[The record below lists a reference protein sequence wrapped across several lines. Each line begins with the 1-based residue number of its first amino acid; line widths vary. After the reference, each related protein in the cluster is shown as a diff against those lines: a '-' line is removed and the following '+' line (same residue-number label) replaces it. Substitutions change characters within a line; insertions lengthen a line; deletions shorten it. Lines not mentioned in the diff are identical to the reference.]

1 MGVNLAFLVCGD
13 KIFLYN
19 IKRKENP
26 QSHCIV
32 KWQQTDGNTKDG
44 RRAEQGGTMAEKE
57 QFYEQTPAEPDKK
70 DKAYERLHQFMGMVY
85 SACKMSIWCY
95 SRYGKLYYTSSSNE
109 KELERFLKESGC
121 LAYALS
127 EKRDRKKLIYLSDSL
142 GMMWTADY
150 LMTGESKGLV
160 ILLGPVFS
168 SESSW
173 KGIEGSLRKMEYSI
187 QERNRLLQE
196 LSKLPILSQQMID
209 QYASMLH
216 YALTGEMQLTSVSEF
231 QHSAVESR
239 EHDGRQM
246 EQEKQTEYGEETA
259 DEKKQKGRS
268 RMLEARILKA
278 VKEGEIE
285 FGLDR
290 VMGENGVEYKSLIKI
305 DYGGKEA
312 LRDEKDT
319 VLIFTALCA
328 RAAIEGGL
336 SEVIAM
342 ELEKEYV
349 RKVEQTRTVTE
360 LILLNQVMLHSFI
373 EKVYDCRIQSGISR
387 PIQECCNYINRNLCN
402 NLKLK
407 EMAEEIG
414 YTEYYLTRKFAK
426 EMGIPMSEYIN
437 TKKTELAK
445 IWLLTTDKSMQEISD
460 ELGYGT
466 RNYFS
471 RVFKEKTGISPAAC
485 RAGAEMPKLG

>member
-95 SRYGKLYYTSSSNE
+95 SLYGKLYYTSSSNE

-173 KGIEGSLRKMEYSI
+173 KGIECSLRKM
-187 QERNRLLQE
+187 
-196 LSKLPILSQQMID
+196 
-209 QYASMLH
+209 
-216 YALTGEMQLTSVSEF
+216 
-231 QHSAVESR
+231 
-239 EHDGRQM
+239 
-246 EQEKQTEYGEETA
+246 
-259 DEKKQKGRS
+259 
-268 RMLEARILKA
+268 
-278 VKEGEIE
+278 
-285 FGLDR
+285 
-290 VMGENGVEYKSLIKI
+290 
-305 DYGGKEA
+305 
-312 LRDEKDT
+312 
-319 VLIFTALCA
+319 
-328 RAAIEGGL
+328 
-336 SEVIAM
+336 
-342 ELEKEYV
+342 
-349 RKVEQTRTVTE
+349 
-360 LILLNQVMLHSFI
+360 
-373 EKVYDCRIQSGISR
+373 
-387 PIQECCNYINRNLCN
+387 
-402 NLKLK
+402 
-407 EMAEEIG
+407 
-414 YTEYYLTRKFAK
+414 
-426 EMGIPMSEYIN
+426 
-437 TKKTELAK
+437 
-445 IWLLTTDKSMQEISD
+445 
-460 ELGYGT
+460 
-466 RNYFS
+466 
-471 RVFKEKTGISPAAC
+471 
-485 RAGAEMPKLG
+485 

>member
-1 MGVNLAFLVCGD
+1 
-13 KIFLYN
+13 
-19 IKRKENP
+19 
-26 QSHCIV
+26 
-32 KWQQTDGNTKDG
+32 
-44 RRAEQGGTMAEKE
+44 MAEKE
-57 QFYEQTPAEPDKK
+57 ELYGQTPAEPDRK
-70 DKAYERLHQFMGMVY
+70 DKVYERLYQFMGMVY

-95 SRYGKLYYTSSSNE
+95 NLNGKLYYTSSPNE
-109 KELERFLKESGC
+109 KELERLLKESGC

-127 EKRDRKKLIYLSDSL
+127 EKRNRKNPIYLSDSF

-150 LMTGESKGLV
+150 LMSGEKEGLV

-173 KGIEGSLRKMEYSI
+173 KGIEGSLRKMGYSI

-196 LSKLPILSQQMID
+196 LSKLPVLSQQMID

-216 YALTGEMQLTSVSEF
+216 YALTGEMQLTAVSEF

-239 EHDGRQM
+239 EDDDRQM
-246 EQEKQTEYGEETA
+246 KQEKQAEYGEETA
-259 DEKKQKGRS
+259 DGKKQKGRN

-278 VKEGEIE
+278 VREGEME

-290 VMGENGVEYKSLIKI
+290 MMDENGVEYKSLMKI
-305 DYGGKEA
+305 DYGGEEA

-319 VLIFTALCA
+319 VIIFTALCA

-342 ELEKEYV
+342 ELEQKYV
-349 RKVEQTRTVTE
+349 REVEQTRTVTE
-360 LILLNQVMLHSFI
+360 LIVLNQAMLHAFI
-373 EKVYDCRIQSGISR
+373 EKVHDCRIQSGISR
-387 PIQECCNYINRNLCN
+387 PIQECCNYISRNLCN
-402 NLKLK
+402 NLNLK

-414 YTEYYLTRKFAK
+414 YAEYYLTRKFAK
-426 EMGIPMSEYIN
+426 EMGISVSEYIN
-437 TKKTELAK
+437 TKKIELAK

-460 ELGYGT
+460 ELDYGT
-466 RNYFS
+466 RSYFS

-485 RAGAEMPKLG
+485 RAGAGMPRMNA

>member
-1 MGVNLAFLVCGD
+1 
-13 KIFLYN
+13 
-19 IKRKENP
+19 
-26 QSHCIV
+26 
-32 KWQQTDGNTKDG
+32 
-44 RRAEQGGTMAEKE
+44 
-57 QFYEQTPAEPDKK
+57 
-70 DKAYERLHQFMGMVY
+70 
-85 SACKMSIWCY
+85 
-95 SRYGKLYYTSSSNE
+95 
-109 KELERFLKESGC
+109 
-121 LAYALS
+121 
-127 EKRDRKKLIYLSDSL
+127 
-142 GMMWTADY
+142 
-150 LMTGESKGLV
+150 
-160 ILLGPVFS
+160 
-168 SESSW
+168 
-173 KGIEGSLRKMEYSI
+173 
-187 QERNRLLQE
+187 
-196 LSKLPILSQQMID
+196 
-209 QYASMLH
+209 
-216 YALTGEMQLTSVSEF
+216 
-231 QHSAVESR
+231 
-239 EHDGRQM
+239 M

-278 VKEGEIE
+278 VREGEIE